1 VTNTNNLTFGDN
13 TTGPDPR
20 CPYCGRAVLG
30 TFVQGNEG
38 RYHPE
43 CTRPPDHP
51 PCVPVVPNPWLNP
64 WWVPLPYNGGPTITC
79 KSEASK

>member
-1 VTNTNNLTFGDN
+1 MTNTNTLTFGDN

-43 CTRPPDHP
+43 CTQPPM
-51 PCVPVVPNPWLNP
+51 PCVPVVPNPWLVPP